1 MKTNYKEYTRL
12 RDIAQKRIGRISEAG
27 LAPRIHIPTVKE
39 LKAQGVSP
47 AEATKRLTEFVS
59 AGTTKREFA
68 KKTVTERS
76 SVIASTQNA
85 IKKEKRKAQEREAS
99 RKYRE
104 RLRNL
109 TKEQR
114 VELKGA
120 KKLLG
125 RIGVPITPKYIEA
138 YTEYM
143 KIRYEMDKDTF
154 KYTKLYASEEFASVI
169 KKEKYDANQLAE
181 DFKKYL
187 SDRDILEEES
197 NKMKGLTQSQSE
209 GLLKSFFKDKFGLS
223 LKDIYKPKLKK

>member
-39 LKAQGVSP
+39 LKAKGVSP

-68 KKTVTERS
+68 RKTVTERS
-76 SVIASTQNA
+76 SVIASAQTA

-109 TKEQR
+109 TKEQKA
-114 VELKGA
+114 ELKGA
-120 KKLLG
+120 KKLG
-125 RIGVPITPKYIEA
+125 IKIPPRYAEA
-138 YTEYM
+138 YSEYM
-143 KIRYEMDKDTF
+143 KVRYEMDKDTF
-154 KYTKLYASEEFASVI
+154 KYTKLYATEEFASMV
-169 KKEKYDANQLAE
+169 KKKGYDAQQIAQ
-181 DFKKYL
+181 DFKRYL
-187 SDRDILEEES
+187 ADRQDLETS
-197 NKMKGLTQSQSE
+197 AANMKGYSQSQSE
-209 GLLKSFFKDKFGLS
+209 
-223 LKDIYKPKLKK
+223 DIVMNFMNEWLGGFLDELIE